1 MNRSYS
7 KIRHIQEVNQR
18 LEKRLISEQPIFSST
33 AEIFMDLGKDIGSH
47 PHVHGHAHAECDEK
61 FPDRDY
67 AFNLIKWALSS
78 NVGTNSSGTY
88 YGDVDQ
94 VHNDVIS
101 TSTGSVIIDTIK
113 KLTSPDSFASFVKS
127 YHNRPGYKT
136 NGKLDLFKD
145 LDSKDKMNP
154 MFGWDDV
161 VKAISGEV
169 KKASGVNWCKKVKQN
184 DIRDLYP
191 KEGS

>member
-1 MNRSYS
+1 MNRSFS

-18 LEKRLISEQPIFSST
+18 LEKRLISEQPIFSSA
-33 AEIFMDLGKDIGSH
+33 AEMFMDLGKDIGSH
-47 PHVHGHAHAECDEK
+47 PHVHGHGHAECDEK

-113 KLTSPDSFASFVKS
+113 KLTSPESFVSFVKS
-127 YHNRPGYKT
+127 YYNRPGYKT

-161 VKAISGEV
+161 VKTISGEV
-169 KKASGVNWCKKVKQN
+169 KKASGVNWCKKVKRN

-191 KEGS
+191 KEVS

>member
-18 LEKRLISEQPIFSST
+18 LEKRLINEQPIFSSA
-33 AEIFMDLGKDIGSH
+33 AEMFMDLGKDIGSH
-47 PHVHGHAHAECDEK
+47 PHVHSHGHAECDEK

-78 NVGTNSSGTY
+78 NVGTNTSGTY

-113 KLTSPDSFASFVKS
+113 KLTSPESFASFVKS
-127 YHNRPGYKT
+127 YYNRPGYKT

-161 VKAISGEV
+161 VKAISSEV